1 MRRRSN
7 TSPFFVMEK
16 AIVLFKNPETNDSIE
31 INLTYNKE
39 NSDLDYTI
47 NLSDG
52 YSLNSNMDLVGFLA
66 HMFLTSLQVN
76 KD

>member
-1 MRRRSN
+1 
-7 TSPFFVMEK
+7 MEK
-16 AIVLFKNPETNDSIE
+16 AVVLFKNPETNDSIE
-31 INLTYNKE
+31 INLVYNKE
-39 NSDLDYTI
+39 NSDLDYTLS
-47 NLSDG
+47 LSDG